1 MAVKIGSARI
11 DENGK
16 AHGGAAGDQ
25 TGREVSTQNWYKH
38 SKGWVMLRAKDPEK
52 GKLIAK
58 AMQAAC
64 DNKNIGYDQYQ
75 NQTLWNLVKDKG
87 YDPAKADK
95 PCETDCARL
104 VRVCCAYAGIIASDF
119 YTATLADKLMDTG
132 EFDKYTDS
140 KYTAREDYLRMGDIL
155 VTKTK
160 GHTVVVLSNGKYA
173 GSDDGWKL
181 GDRIIRDGDSGPD
194 VKEMQEKLNSLGYD
208 CGEADGDCGPNT
220 EKGIKEF
227 QRENGLEVDGEF
239 GPKSYEKLKEL
250 LSAKEDDEPEE
261 EKPAQPAPEGAFSVI
276 VTGGSVNVR
285 TGPSTA
291 NAVAFVAYANDVLTA
306 VGVDSASGWFKLADG
321 NYISN
326 KYAER
331 MEGFDVIVTGGS
343 VNVRTGPNTSY
354 PVAYVAHKGD
364 VLKAIAEDAT
374 TEWFA
379 LEDGNYISPK
389 YSERK

>member
-25 TGREVSTQNWYKH
+25 TGKEVSTQNWY
-38 SKGWVMLRAKDPEK
+38 SRNWRVFRAKDEAK
-52 GKLIAK
+52 AKLIAK

-64 DNKNIGYDQYQ
+64 DNSNIGYDQYQ
-75 NQTLWNLVKDKG
+75 RNTLYNQVKPYG
-87 YDPAKADK
+87 YDPAKATK
-95 PCETDCARL
+95 KCETDCSAL
-104 VRVCCAYAGIIASDF
+104 VRVCCAYAGIIMSDF
-119 YTATLADKLMDTG
+119 NTSSEPSRLMDSG
-132 EFDKYTDS
+132 EFVELTGS
-140 KYTAREDYLRMGDIL
+140 KYTGRSDYLGVGDIL
-155 VTKTK
+155 CTKTK
-160 GHTVVVLSNGKYA
+160 GHTVVVLTNGSKYE
-173 GSDDGWKL
+173 GSISQDL
-181 GDRIIRDGDSGPD
+181 GDRIIREGDVGDD
-194 VKEMQEKLNSLGYD
+194 VEEMQKLLNSLGYD
-208 CGEADGDCGPNT
+208 CGEADGEYGSNT
-220 EKGIKEF
+220 ERGVREF
-227 QRENGLEVDGEF
+227 QRDNGLEVDGEF

-250 LSAKEDDEPEE
+250 LAEGEEAEDKPSEPL
-261 EKPAQPAPEGAFSVI
+261 PEGAFSVI

-285 TGPSTA
+285 TGPSTINKIA
-291 NAVAFVAYANDVLTA
+291 YVAHADDVLVA
-306 VGVDSASGWFKLADG
+306 VDVDKVSGWFKLADG

-331 MEGFDVIVTGGS
+331 AETFEVIVTGDS
-343 VNVRTGPNTSY
+343 VNVRTGPNTNY
-354 PVAYVAHKGD
+354 PVAYIAHKGD